1 MATILIAED
10 DASIRR
16 VCMMWLAREGHTV
29 IEAADGQAAME
40 LLQTHD
46 VDLLVSD
53 VRMPRLTG
61 TELVAWWRVEKKSTR
76 LVIMIS
82 ATYKRNEV
90 DSQMRNYDIQ
100 FLPKPFSPRRLTQ
113 TVEDLLAVRASGS
126 GLQAS
131 AGRQTACA
139 EARSPEPEARSPE
152 PEAR

>member
-40 LLQTHD
+40 LLQALE

-53 VRMPRLTG
+53 VEMPRLTG
-61 TELVAWWRVEKKSTR
+61 VELVAWWRVEKKSSR
-76 LVIMIS
+76 PVIMIS
-82 ATYKRNEV
+82 ATYKRSEV

-100 FLPKPFSPRRLTQ
+100 FIPKPFSPLKLTQ
-113 TVEDLLAVRASGS
+113 AVEDLLA
-126 GLQAS
+126 
-131 AGRQTACA
+131 GRDDATTSDTQH
-139 EARSPEPEARSPE
+139 
-152 PEAR
+152 